1 MAYSKFESLSVNT
14 IIQLKIPNSKPDSNY
29 NINIVFI
36 NSTLVFDIKSY
47 IIQLDIIRK
56 NVQLHTYT
64 NINTHTQ
71 IYIYIYIHVD
81 M

>member
-14 IIQLKIPNSKPDSNY
+14 KIQLKIPNSKPDSNY

-71 IYIYIYIHVD
+71 INIYIHED